1 MIIDINKLPKKIN
14 EVCCFKKQDNGS
26 IIYNYSSKNRDSMVI
41 IELSE
46 CEIEKDFAIAGT
58 TLEMVRKLKPV
69 DSIELEGNKFVIKS
83 KKGTFKGSLL
93 NETPSILNTNLQNT
107 LKVNLKALK
116 VLSEFVS
123 DNDKKPV
130 LTGVNIANNGT
141 MVATDSYKLA
151 RFLGDAAIQVENN
164 ITIPKTFIDLIKNEV
179 DDEEVAL
186 SYNNTTVI
194 LKVDNITY
202 VSNLLAGNY
211 PDVSRIFTNSA
222 MQITFD
228 VERLRESIDLAK
240 NVGIAVGGEKY
251 LPLTFDNGNLIANG
265 VSIYETT
272 LSETIPSEYNF
283 TLSIE
288 AIELVLKNIENNT
301 INLGYNSDTKPIQ
314 INDNGIEYIVLPIK
328 INN

>member
-1 MIIDINKLPKKIN
+1 MIIDITKLPKKIN
-14 EVCCFKKQDNGS
+14 EIAYFKKCENGS
-26 IIYNYSSKNRDSMVI
+26 TIYNYSKKSKDSVVM
-41 IELSE
+41 IELE
-46 CEIEKDFAIAGT
+46 DTEIERDFAIAGT

-83 KKGTFKGSLL
+83 KKGTFKGGLL
-93 NETPSILNTNLQNT
+93 DETLVMLNTAIT
-107 LKVNLKALK
+107 GTIKVNLKALK
-116 VLSEFVS
+116 ILSEFVS
-123 DNDKKPV
+123 DNDKKPI
-130 LTGVNIANNGT
+130 LTGVNIKVDGT
-141 MVATDSYKLA
+141 MVATDSFKLA
-151 RFLGDAAIQVENN
+151 RYLRVETVKTNDE
-164 ITIPKTFIDLIKNEV
+164 ITIPKAFVDLIKNEITT
-179 DDEEVAL
+179 DEVEL
-186 SYNNTTVI
+186 SYNNSTVL